1 MHSLSNNSRKMMVGL
16 ALVKLLFPHRAL
28 TCRPCFEP
36 AIREELT
43 MVQSEVK
50 HVPMAIFFH
59 LELI

>member
-1 MHSLSNNSRKMMVGL
+1 MVGL
-16 ALVKLLFPHRAL
+16 ASAKLLFSHRAL

-43 MVQSEVK
+43 MLQSEVK
-50 HVPMAIFFH
+50 QVPMAVLSH